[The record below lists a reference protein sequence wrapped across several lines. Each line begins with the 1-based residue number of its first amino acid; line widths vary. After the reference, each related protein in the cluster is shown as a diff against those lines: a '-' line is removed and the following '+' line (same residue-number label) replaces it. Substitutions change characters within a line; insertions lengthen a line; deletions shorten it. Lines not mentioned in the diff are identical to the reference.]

1 MLPMDTMTAGN
12 RALIQASSRAIAS
25 GCFMRPT
32 FGVSKTLFSGCKRLR
47 MSSRYRVEYHL
58 KSHRKDEF
66 VDWIKGLLATPFVL
80 HAVSHDVDDLTTTQR
95 VRSQYAEI
103 FKDIEGLVASKI
115 DFDSRN
121 GQLEEND
128 DTEVKYDLMGK
139 SRLNQLVPSIGNFFT
154 ELPLEKAFL
163 HEDAQ
168 RGISERRM
176 VAPSFNDVRRILNTA
191 QVFYFTDKK
200 RKYHTNQLKLVTFDG
215 DVTLY
220 DDGGSL
226 EYSNPVITY
235 IVKLLQNNIK
245 VGIVTAAGYDEPS
258 QYEGRLKGLI
268 VAIHDSSA
276 LTMEQKHNLTVMGGE
291 SNYLFRYY
299 ENDSDEFG
307 FRTVEQDEWLLARM
321 TEWDAQDV
329 TSTLDFAEK
338 ILRTL
343 RDRLHLPNE
352 TTIVRKKRAVGIVP
366 GERYDPVTQRQV
378 RVKLEREQL
387 EEIVLTL
394 QAILETFPPARRIKF
409 SCFDGG
415 SDVWCDIGGKD
426 LGLRVLQNY
435 YNPADPIKPCE
446 TLHVGDQFAPV
457 GSANDFKARLA
468 GCTLWIAS
476 PAETVTNLHRL
487 LSD

>member
-1 MLPMDTMTAGN
+1 M
-12 RALIQASSRAIAS
+12 
-25 GCFMRPT
+25 
-32 FGVSKTLFSGCKRLR
+32 
-47 MSSRYRVEYHL
+47 EYHL
-58 KSHRKDEF
+58 KSHRKDGF

-103 FKDIEGLVASKI
+103 FKDIEGLVSNKI
-115 DFDSRN
+115 EFDSRN

-128 DTEVKYDLMGK
+128 SSEVKYDLMGK
-139 SRLNQLVPSIGNFFT
+139 SRLNQLVPTIGSFFT

-163 HEDAQ
+163 WEDSQ

-176 VAPSFNDVRRILNTA
+176 VAPSFNDIRRILNTA
-191 QVFYFTDKK
+191 QIFYFLDKK
-200 RKYHTNQLKLVTFDG
+200 RKYNYNQLKLVTFDG

-220 DDGGSL
+220 EDGGSL
-226 EYSNPVITY
+226 DYTNPVISY
-235 IVKLLQNNIK
+235 VVKLLHSDK
-245 VGIVTAAGYDEPS
+245 RVGIVTAAGYDEPS
-258 QYEGRLKGLI
+258 QYEQRLKGLI
-268 VAIHDSSA
+268 VAIHDTTA
-276 LTMEQKHNLTVMGGE
+276 LTLVQKHNLTVMGGE

-299 ENDSDEFG
+299 ENDQNEFG
-307 FRTVEQDEWLLARM
+307 FQTVEQSEWQLPHM
-321 TEWDAQDV
+321 KEWEQADV
-329 TSTLDFAEK
+329 DQTLDFAEK
-338 ILRTL
+338 MFYSLKE
-343 RDRLHLPNE
+343 RLHLPKE
-352 TTIVRKKRAVGIVP
+352 TEIVRKKRAVGIVP
-366 GERYDPVTQRQV
+366 GEKFDAITQRQV

-387 EEIVLTL
+387 EEVVLTL
-394 QAILETFPPARRIKF
+394 QTTLETFPPARRIQF

-435 YNPADPIKPCE
+435 YSPSDPIKPCE

-487 LSD
+487 LLE

>member
-1 MLPMDTMTAGN
+1 
-12 RALIQASSRAIAS
+12 
-25 GCFMRPT
+25 
-32 FGVSKTLFSGCKRLR
+32 

-66 VDWIKGLLATPFVL
+66 VEWIKGLLATPFVL

-103 FKDIEGLVASKI
+103 FKDIEGLVSNKI

-128 DTEVKYDLMGK
+128 ESEVKYDLMGK
-139 SRLNQLVPSIGNFFT
+139 SRLNQLVPTIGSFFT

-163 HEDAQ
+163 WEDSL

-191 QVFYFTDKK
+191 QVFYFADKR
-200 RKYHTNQLKLVTFDG
+200 RKYHYNQLRLVTFDG

-226 EYSNPVITY
+226 DYTNPVIPY
-235 IVKLLQNNIK
+235 IVKLLQNDIR

-258 QYEGRLKGLI
+258 QYEHRLKGLI
-268 VAIHDSSA
+268 VAVHDSSI
-276 LTMEQKHNLTVMGGE
+276 LSLEQKHNLTVMGGE

-299 ENDSDEFG
+299 ENEDNQFG
-307 FRTVEQDEWLLARM
+307 FRTIEQHEWILSHM
-321 TEWDAQDV
+321 TEWEQSDV
-329 TSTLDFAEK
+329 DQTLDFAEK
-338 ILRTL
+338 TL
-343 RDRLHLPNE
+343 RSLKDRLHLPDE
-352 TTIVRKKRAVGIVP
+352 TAIVRKKRAVGIVP
-366 GERYDPVTQRQV
+366 GERDDPVAQRRVQ
-378 RVKLEREQL
+378 VKLEREQL

-394 QAILETFPPARRIKF
+394 QATLETFPPARRIKF

-435 YNPADPIKPCE
+435 YSPLDPIKPSQ

-476 PAETVTNLHRL
+476 PEETVVNLNRL
-487 LSD
+487 LTE

>member
-1 MLPMDTMTAGN
+1 M
-12 RALIQASSRAIAS
+12 
-25 GCFMRPT
+25 
-32 FGVSKTLFSGCKRLR
+32 
-47 MSSRYRVEYHL
+47 EYHL
-58 KSHRKDEF
+58 KSHRKDGF

-103 FKDIEGLVASKI
+103 FKDIQNLVANKI

-128 DTEVKYDLMGK
+128 DTEVRYDLMGK
-139 SRLNQLVPSIGNFFT
+139 SRLNQLVPTIGSFFT

-163 HEDAQ
+163 WEDSQ

-191 QVFYFTDKK
+191 QIFYFVDKR
-200 RKYHTNQLKLVTFDG
+200 RKYHHNQLKLVTFDG

-220 DDGGSL
+220 EDGGSL
-226 EYSNPVITY
+226 NSSSPVIFY
-235 IVKLLQNNIK
+235 IVRLLAANIR
-245 VGIVTAAGYDEPS
+245 VGIVTAAGYDEPV
-258 QYEGRLKGLI
+258 QYEHRLKGLI
-268 VAIHDSSA
+268 VAVHDASD

-291 SNYLFRYY
+291 SNYLFRYH
-299 ENDSDEFG
+299 ENDEGEFG
-307 FRTVEQDEWLLARM
+307 FQTVEQGEWLLPHM
-321 TEWDAQDV
+321 TEWKLSDMDQ
-329 TSTLDFAEK
+329 TLDFAEK
-338 ILRTL
+338 TLKSL
-343 RDRLHLPNE
+343 RDRLHLPGE
-352 TTIVRKKRAVGIVP
+352 TVIVRKKRAVGIVP
-366 GERYDPVTQRQV
+366 GEKFDVATQSQV
-378 RVKLEREQL
+378 QAKLEREQL
-387 EEIVLTL
+387 EEVVLTL
-394 QAILETFPPARRIKF
+394 QTTLETFPPARRIKF

-435 YNPADPIKPCE
+435 YSPHDPIKPCE

-476 PAETVTNLHRL
+476 PAETVTNLRRL
-487 LSD
+487 LAD

>member
-1 MLPMDTMTAGN
+1 
-12 RALIQASSRAIAS
+12 
-25 GCFMRPT
+25 
-32 FGVSKTLFSGCKRLR
+32 

-58 KSHRKDEF
+58 KSHRKDGF

-103 FKDIEGLVASKI
+103 FKDIQNLVANKI
-115 DFDSRN
+115 DFDARN
-121 GQLEEND
+121 GQLEEDD
-128 DTEVKYDLMGK
+128 DTEVRYDLMGK
-139 SRLNQLVPSIGNFFT
+139 SRLNQLVPSIGSFFT

-163 HEDAQ
+163 WEDSQ

-176 VAPSFNDVRRILNTA
+176 VAPSFNDVRRILNVA
-191 QVFYFTDKK
+191 QIFYFVDKR
-200 RKYHTNQLKLVTFDG
+200 RKYHTDQLKLVTFDG

-220 DDGGSL
+220 EDGGSL
-226 EYSNPVITY
+226 DYTNPVISY
-235 IVKLLQNNIK
+235 IVKLLAADVR

-258 QYEGRLKGLI
+258 QYELRLKGLI
-268 VAIHDSSA
+268 VAVHDAAS
-276 LTMEQKHNLTVMGGE
+276 LTMEQKHSLTVMGGE
-291 SNYLFRYY
+291 SNYLFRYH
-299 ENDSDEFG
+299 ENGDGEFG
-307 FRTVEQDEWLLARM
+307 FQTVEQSEWLLPHM
-321 TEWDAQDV
+321 TQWEISDMDQ
-329 TSTLDFAEK
+329 TLDFAEK
-338 ILRTL
+338 TLKSL
-343 RDRLHLPNE
+343 RDRLHLPGE
-352 TTIVRKKRAVGIVP
+352 TVIVRKKRAVGIVP
-366 GERYDPVTQRQV
+366 GERFDPVSQRQV
-378 RVKLEREQL
+378 HVKLEREQL

-394 QAILETFPPARRIKF
+394 QTTLETFPPARRIKF

-435 YNPADPIKPCE
+435 YSPSDPIKPCQ

-487 LSD
+487 LAE

>member
-1 MLPMDTMTAGN
+1 M
-12 RALIQASSRAIAS
+12 
-25 GCFMRPT
+25 
-32 FGVSKTLFSGCKRLR
+32 
-47 MSSRYRVEYHL
+47 EYHL
-58 KSHRKDEF
+58 KSHRKDGF

-103 FKDIEGLVASKI
+103 FKDIQNLVANKI

-121 GQLEEND
+121 GQLRQDED
-128 DTEVKYDLMGK
+128 SEVRYDLMGK
-139 SRLNQLVPSIGNFFT
+139 SRLNQLVPTIGSFFT

-163 HEDAQ
+163 WEDSQ

-191 QVFYFTDKK
+191 QIFYFVDKR
-200 RKYHTNQLKLVTFDG
+200 RKYHCNQLKLVTFDG

-220 DDGGSL
+220 EDGGSL
-226 EYSNPVITY
+226 DYTSPVISY
-235 IVKLLQNNIK
+235 IVKLLAADIR

-258 QYEGRLKGLI
+258 QYEQRLKGLI
-268 VAIHDSSA
+268 VAVHDASS
-276 LTMEQKHNLTVMGGE
+276 LTIEQKHNLTVMGGE

-299 ENDSDEFG
+299 ESSDSEFG
-307 FRTVEQDEWLLARM
+307 FQTVDQGEWLLPHM
-321 TEWDAQDV
+321 TEWEISDMDQ
-329 TSTLDFAEK
+329 TLDFAEK
-338 ILRTL
+338 TLKSL
-343 RDRLHLPNE
+343 RDRLHLPAE
-352 TTIVRKKRAVGIVP
+352 TIIVRKKRAVGIVP
-366 GERYDPVTQRQV
+366 GERFDPVSQRQV

-387 EEIVLTL
+387 EEVVLTL
-394 QAILETFPPARRIKF
+394 QTTLETFPPARRIKF

-435 YNPADPIKPCE
+435 YCPSNPIKPSE

-487 LSD
+487 LAE